1 MIHKLTL
8 RNFKGIE
15 SAELALERLTV
26 FVGPNASGKTSI
38 LQALALLSQMANP
51 DLPRAGVLG
60 SFGGLS
66 AVLKRG
72 TEGSEAFILAEG
84 SWRGDPGYLQVD
96 FNPEDKRPVGIEVT
110 GEWKYEPFEVVDP
123 PPVPFSLGTR
133 YAKADRSALPDV
145 LRDWENNIL
154 LRLEPR
160 KLAEPSYAES
170 VEPRVHS
177 DGSGVASVLAQMALN
192 RPDNFAEL
200 LSALRAIIPQMVRV
214 RLSLAEVTRQEIET
228 IRIDEQPITRT
239 VNRTYSGHRVL
250 FDLLG
255 ASDVP
260 SEGASEGTL
269 LVLGLLAVLFS
280 TPRPKLV
287 LLDDLDRGLH
297 PKAQKDLVAQL
308 RKLLE
313 RDPELQI
320 IATSHSPYLVD
331 HLDPKEVRLS
341 TVLPDGT
348 IRFAEL
354 MQHPDFE
361 RWKEVMRPGEFWS
374 TVGEGW
380 VGSAQEKPQQEKPQE

>member
-15 SAELALERLTV
+15 SAEIGLERLTV
-26 FVGPNASGKTSI
+26 FVGPNASGKTSV

-51 DLPRAGVLG
+51 DVPRHEVVSAY
-60 SFGGLS
+60 GGLS
-66 AVLKRG
+66 TVLRR
-72 TEGSEAFILAEG
+72 GSEHSQAFILADG
-84 SWRGDPGYLQVD
+84 QWRGVAGELQVHFAPAD
-96 FNPEDKRPVGIEVT
+96 QHSHNIEVT
-110 GEWKYEPFEVVDP
+110 GAWNAQEFQVRDP
-123 PPVPFSLGTR
+123 PEVLRFGPHPNAPR
-133 YAKADRSALPDV
+133 YKKADRSMLPDV
-145 LRDWENNIL
+145 LRDWEAHIL

-160 KLAEPSYAES
+160 RLAEPSYAES

-177 DGSGVASVLAQMALN
+177 DGSGVASVLAQMALS

-200 LSALRAIIPQMVRV
+200 LTALRAIIPQMVRV
-214 RLSLAEVTRQEIET
+214 RLSLAEVSRQETET
-228 IRIDEQPITRT
+228 IRIDDQPITRS

-280 TPRPKLV
+280 TPRPKLI

-297 PKAQKDLVAQL
+297 PKAQKDLVTQL

-313 RDPELQI
+313 RAPELQI

-354 MQHPDFE
+354 TQHPDFE

-380 VGSAQEKPQQEKPQE
+380 VGSVKEKPHG

>member
-8 RNFKGIE
+8 QNFKGIE
-15 SAELALERLTV
+15 SAEVGLERLTI
-26 FVGPNASGKTSI
+26 FVGPNASGKTSV
-38 LQALALLSQMANP
+38 LQALHLLSQIANP
-51 DLPRAGVLG
+51 DLSRNDATSVQASVAML
-60 SFGGLS
+60 
-66 AVLKRG
+66 LKREQATG
-72 TEGSEAFILAEG
+72 LVRTNGQVRGRPFTLQAQISEAAKPSEAIAIEG
-84 SWRGDPGYLQVD
+84 SWEGNAFVLHFPTH
-96 FNPEDKRPVGIEVT
+96 RPKPATFRNDAEA
-110 GEWKYEPFEVVDP
+110 P
-123 PPVPFSLGTR
+123 PKE
-133 YAKADRSALPDV
+133 A
-145 LRDWENNIL
+145 LRDWGASSL
-154 LRLEPR
+154 LRFESR
-160 KLAEPSYAES
+160 KLAEKSHAES
-170 VEPRVHS
+170 ITPRIQS
-177 DGSGVASVLAQMALN
+177 DGSGLASVLAQMALN
-192 RPDNFAEL
+192 RPDDFAEL
-200 LSALRAIIPQMVRV
+200 QTALKAIVPQVVRV
-214 RLSLAEVTRQEIET
+214 RLSLAEIIRQEMET
-228 IRIDEQPITRT
+228 IRLDEQPIARA
-239 VNRTYSGHRVL
+239 VSRKYSGHRIL
-250 FDLLG
+250 LDLMG

-269 LVLGLLAVLFS
+269 LILGLLAVLFS

-297 PKAQKDLVAQL
+297 PKAQKDLVTQL

-374 TVGEGW
+374 TVGENW
-380 VGSAQEKPQQEKPQE
+380 VGSVQEKPHE